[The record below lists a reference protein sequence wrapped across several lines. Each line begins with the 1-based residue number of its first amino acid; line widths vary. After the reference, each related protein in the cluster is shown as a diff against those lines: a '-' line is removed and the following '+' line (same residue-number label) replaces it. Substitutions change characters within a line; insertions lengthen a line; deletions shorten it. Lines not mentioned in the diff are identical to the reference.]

1 MPHFDLALEELRRY
15 KPDVAVPDDLDQF
28 WKATLAAAREHE
40 LAARFARV
48 DTGLVAVETHD
59 VTFAGYGGAP
69 VKGWLHLPAQ
79 RTGRL
84 PAVVEYVRYG
94 GGRRLAHER
103 PVLAA
108 ARDPPPIQGNPGPG
122 SAWV

>member
-40 LAARFARV
+40 LAARFTRV
-48 DTGLVAVETHD
+48 DTGLVVVETYD
-59 VTFAGYGGAP
+59 VTFAGYGGSP
-69 VKGWLHLPAQ
+69 VKGWLHLPAH

-84 PAVVEYVRYG
+84 PVGVEYVSYG
-94 GGRRLAHER
+94 GGRGLA
-103 PVLAA
+103 PQPPFSAA
-108 ARDPPPIQGNPGPG
+108 GGVPELL
-122 SAWV
+122 